1 MPASSTAGLTNTT
14 YPAPANAVVIAAG
27 SSIQAAVDSHPAGT
41 AFLLSAGTYSGQT
54 ISLASGDSFYGVP
67 GQTILNGNGA
77 QQAFRGQGVSN
88 VTLSGLTITNYAPA
102 PNGVGTLGTDGSAI
116 DWTVQGCTFTGI
128 ISGVPIMLGEG
139 MVVRNCTING
149 NQNGGIGSWNVNGA
163 IVENNDIFGNNQS
176 NQSPFTATSGNAGIK
191 ISGSTGVQIINNT
204 IHDNQSAPGI
214 WTDLGCS
221 GSVISGN
228 SITGNGGPGILD
240 ELDYGATISN
250 NVIENNNN
258 PALPGFLG
266 GGIYVQN
273 SANATI
279 SSNTLSGNVGGVY
292 VYQSDRGSGT
302 QGAYVVNNDKVSDNT
317 IQMQAGVNGF
327 TSGISN
333 ANVAFTGNNY
343 YLSGSAQLLAAGSN
357 VSVAQWQGGG
367 EDSASTGAT
376 FSTAAAI
383 PAPAVPAASATP
395 TLTSP
400 GPVAAGPAPDTLD
413 LHISEDAWN
422 GNAQFTVSING
433 QTVGGTYTATASHAA
448 GATQDFSLAGNWGQG
463 VKSVAVSFINDAYGG
478 TASTDR
484 NLYVDQ
490 VSYDGQAATGAPAA
504 LYSNGTKTFATPQ
517 GATALGISLAEDA
530 WQGNAQY
537 SIAVDGHTL
546 VGDGSATALN
556 SQNQS
561 QTVDL
566 QSVLTAGPHDVAV
579 SFLNDAYGGTPATDR
594 NLYVKGI
601 SVDGQT
607 VAGANATLWST
618 GTEHFQITVPAG

>member
-1 MPASSTAGLTNTT
+1 M
-14 YPAPANAVVIAAG
+14 
-27 SSIQAAVDSHPAGT
+27 
-41 AFLLSAGTYSGQT
+41 
-54 ISLASGDSFYGVP
+54 
-67 GQTILNGNGA
+67 
-77 QQAFRGQGVSN
+77 
-88 VTLSGLTITNYAPA
+88 
-102 PNGVGTLGTDGSAI
+102 
-116 DWTVQGCTFTGI
+116 
-128 ISGVPIMLGEG
+128 
-139 MVVRNCTING
+139 
-149 NQNGGIGSWNVNGA
+149 
-163 IVENNDIFGNNQS
+163 
-176 NQSPFTATSGNAGIK
+176 
-191 ISGSTGVQIINNT
+191 QIINNT

-395 TLTSP
+395 NSHQP
-400 GPVAAGPAPDTLD
+400 GAGRRRPGARYAGPPHLGRRLERQRPIHRQHQWPDRRR
-413 LHISEDAWN
+413 HIHRHRVPCSRCDA
-422 GNAQFTVSING
+422 GFLPRREL
-433 QTVGGTYTATASHAA
+433 GTRRQIRCRLVH
-448 GATQDFSLAGNWGQG
+448 QRCLWRDG
-463 VKSVAVSFINDAYGG
+463 VNRS
-478 TASTDR
+478 
-484 NLYVDQ
+484 
-490 VSYDGQAATGAPAA
+490 
-504 LYSNGTKTFATPQ
+504 
-517 GATALGISLAEDA
+517 
-530 WQGNAQY
+530 
-537 SIAVDGHTL
+537 
-546 VGDGSATALN
+546 
-556 SQNQS
+556 
-561 QTVDL
+561 
-566 QSVLTAGPHDVAV
+566 QSVC
-579 SFLNDAYGGTPATDR
+579 
-594 NLYVKGI
+594 
-601 SVDGQT
+601 
-607 VAGANATLWST
+607 
-618 GTEHFQITVPAG
+618 